1 MPVKC
6 SPRLRAKWRFLK
18 FARKTSLK
26 TKRDFCGNHC
36 RKSPMRSIDDGGPAA
51 LHNASDQAR
60 CNPATLYPAS
70 KNDHQPP
77 QRNNRSC
84 LVPLDS
90 SHATIITHRRIF
102 CKSDFLVHAM
112 MGDAGIKKTFAD
124 RFKTESFIKGSS
136 LILCSERDQLDA

>member
-1 MPVKC
+1 MQC
-6 SPRLRAKWRFLK
+6 CASP
-18 FARKTSLK
+18 ARSAREVGITGKTSLK
-26 TKRDFCGNHC
+26 TKKDFCGNHC

-84 LVPLDS
+84 LVLS
-90 SHATIITHRRIF
+90 THRMHP
-102 CKSDFLVHAM
+102 S
-112 MGDAGIKKTFAD
+112 
-124 RFKTESFIKGSS
+124 
-136 LILCSERDQLDA
+136 

>member
-1 MPVKC
+1 MRLTLSGIFLILILWKPIYFSYRVLFAKC
-6 SPRLRAKWRFLK
+6 SAAHRLLDQRVKSGLRAKRRFLRLPVK
-18 FARKTSLK
+18 RHLK
-26 TKRDFCGNHC
+26 TKKDFCGNHC

-51 LHNASDQAR
+51 LHNVSDQAR

-90 SHATIITHRRIF
+90 SHATIITH
-102 CKSDFLVHAM
+102 
-112 MGDAGIKKTFAD
+112 
-124 RFKTESFIKGSS
+124 
-136 LILCSERDQLDA
+136 